1 MELLKRNAVPLLLVA
16 AQWPVGWLLSQTVN
30 SYYLQ
35 IIVYIGINAML
46 AVSLNLINGITGQFS
61 LGHAGFMAVG
71 AYVSA
76 ACSLFLVNGWPAA
89 LALPAILLAGGL
101 AAALA
106 GLVVGLPT
114 LRLRGDYLAITT
126 LGFGEIIRVVIL
138 NTAAVGGARGLGGMP
153 PLSDFASV
161 YACTI
166 VCVLVI
172 WRLVHSPLG
181 KAFTAVREDEIAA
194 AAMGIDTT
202 RYKITAFV
210 LGAFWAGVAGALFA
224 HFIGYIHT
232 NSFTFLKS
240 VEVVVMVV
248 LGGMGSIS
256 GAIIAAA
263 VLTVLT
269 EALRFLADY
278 RMIIYSVLL
287 IVMMLTRPGGL
298 LGRHE
303 ITQWRFWSSRTAR

>member
-1 MELLKRNAVPLLLVA
+1 VEILKRNALVITLLGATYPLGLVLA
-16 AQWPVGWLLSQTVN
+16 SALN
-30 SYYLQ
+30 SYYQQ
-35 IIVYIGINAML
+35 IIVYIGINVML

-76 ACSLFLVNGWPAA
+76 AASSSLVAGLAPP
-89 LALPAILLAGGL
+89 LALPIVLLLGG
-101 AAALA
+101 AAAAVA

-138 NTAAVGGARGLGGMP
+138 NTESVGGARGLGGMP
-153 PLSDFASV
+153 PLSGFASV
-161 YACTI
+161 YACAIT
-166 VCVLVI
+166 CVVMI
-172 WRLVHSPLG
+172 WRLVHSQRG

-202 RYKITAFV
+202 RYKISAFV

-240 VEVVVMVV
+240 VELVVMVV

-263 VLTVLT
+263 GLTVLT

-278 RMIIYSVLL
+278 RMIIYSALL
-287 IVMMLTRPGGL
+287 VAMMLTRPGGL
-298 LGRHE
+298 LGRRE
-303 ITQWRFWSSRTAR
+303 LVRGAP